1 MAKALALAFAFAFA
15 IVLKLQLLASVVFV
29 GDALANINAVVF
41 STKTTGG
48 GGESLKN
55 PDPWFVP
62 PLFQFEILPLKLQEK
77 RYILIK
83 FLGSI

>member
-41 STKTTGG
+41 LNENHRRWWRVFK
-48 GGESLKN
+48 K
-55 PDPWFVP
+55 
-62 PLFQFEILPLKLQEK
+62 
-77 RYILIK
+77 
-83 FLGSI
+83 SISMICSSSVSI